1 MGLKY
6 CVVDE
11 RLIVFAWFIKVVVVV
26 ANTVI
31 QLIPVDPSLQ
41 NNPDFGGMQEY
52 IINGTY
58 YILDTLVQAIYEWSN
73 NTPGP
78 NNNLI
83 ATNGNWAQFQAFL
96 QANPPVVQT
105 NTASYPSPTVA
116 APEQTVL
123 LRGILTALISMATS
137 GNQSVP
143 TDFYP
148 LNQAIS

>member
-1 MGLKY
+1 M
-6 CVVDE
+6 
-11 RLIVFAWFIKVVVVV
+11 

-41 NNPDFGGMQEY
+41 SNPDFGAMQEY

-58 YILDTLVQAIYEWSN
+58 YVVDTAAQIIYLWSQ

-83 ATNGNWAQFQAFL
+83 FSEGSYTQFQAFL
-96 QANPPVVQT
+96 VANPPTIQT
-105 NTASYPSPTVA
+105 NTASYPTVTVA

-123 LRGILTALISMATS
+123 LRGILASLIVLVTS
-137 GNQSVP
+137 GGQAEP
-143 TDFYP
+143 QDFYP
-148 LNQAIS
+148 LNQALS